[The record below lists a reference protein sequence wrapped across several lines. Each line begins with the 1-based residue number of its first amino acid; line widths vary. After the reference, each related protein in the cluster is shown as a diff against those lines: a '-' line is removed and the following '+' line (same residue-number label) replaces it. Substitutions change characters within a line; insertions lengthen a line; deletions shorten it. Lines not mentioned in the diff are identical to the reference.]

1 MLGHVTLFVFLLP
14 RIEIVMRNR
23 KLNWCG
29 LSKLFIDEFKA
40 ANAIKHI
47 LRCLLSAVLILAFRG
62 HTVLNLAILWD
73 KKFSIREPKVRLR
86 IKKSNETHWDSNQ
99 QPLASLSN
107 ALTFQPPMQI

>member
-40 ANAIKHI
+40 ANDLKLQNAIKHI
-47 LRCLLSAVLILAFRG
+47 
-62 HTVLNLAILWD
+62 
-73 KKFSIREPKVRLR
+73 REQKVRLR

-99 QPLASLSN
+99 QPLAS
-107 ALTFQPPMQI
+107 